1 MNLKM
6 IRSSNNKIK
15 VFNFKGVQV
24 AELENSLEY
33 DFLFVKSNVVYV
45 KGVLD
50 RHNKF
55 KIKKIGLN
63 KNW

>member
-6 IRSSNNKIK
+6 IKCDNNKIK
-15 VFNFKGVQV
+15 VFNFKGNQV
-24 AELENSLEY
+24 AEFPNSLDY
-33 DFLFVKSNVVYV
+33 DFLFNESNVIYV
-45 KGVLD
+45 NGVLD

-63 KNW
+63 KKW